1 MFREISGMGRNAPW
15 KATKE
20 SAREGGWGKLTLDA
34 WKVFGMPWK
43 KFSHILLTIKCNC
56 WRGEDEEAAK
66 AALET
71 VAEAAG
77 KAEVAEDDPE
87 TKVATYA

>member
-1 MFREISGMGRNAPW
+1 
-15 KATKE
+15 
-20 SAREGGWGKLTLDA
+20 
-34 WKVFGMPWK
+34 MPWK

-66 AALET
+66 AAVET
-71 VAEAAG
+71 VAKAEAAG

>member
-1 MFREISGMGRNAPW
+1 
-15 KATKE
+15 
-20 SAREGGWGKLTLDA
+20 
-34 WKVFGMPWK
+34 MPWK

-66 AALET
+66 AAIET
-71 VAEAAG
+71 VAEAEAAG
-77 KAEVAEDDPE
+77 KAEVAEDDHE